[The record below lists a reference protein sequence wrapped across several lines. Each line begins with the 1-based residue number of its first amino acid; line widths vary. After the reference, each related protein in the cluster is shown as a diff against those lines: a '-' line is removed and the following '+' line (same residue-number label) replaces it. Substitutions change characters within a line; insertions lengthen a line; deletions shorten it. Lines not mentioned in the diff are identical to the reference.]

1 MENKQ
6 TKAAGR
12 VLSTVL
18 LTGALMWM
26 GTVSAAEKVF
36 YRYLNDQGVKVLDH
50 SIPPKYAQKGYEVVS
65 LNGHVIKVVPPTLPK
80 DELTKLE
87 TNRRNQ
93 GALEKWDKQLRR
105 RYSSVADI
113 EAAKA
118 RKLSN
123 LDGNIAILRSN
134 INSLVAQIED
144 QQSQAANI
152 ERAGRAI
159 PESMLKVIDEMQL
172 ELEDTEE
179 LVRLRLEEY
188 KSVSDKY
195 DRDKARF
202 REITER

>member
-1 MENKQ
+1 
-6 TKAAGR
+6 
-12 VLSTVL
+12 
-18 LTGALMWM
+18 M

-36 YRYLNDQGVKVLDH
+36 YRYVNDQGVKVLDH

-65 LNGHVIKVVPPTLPK
+65 LSGHVIKVVPPALPK
-80 DELTKLE
+80 DEMSKLE
-87 TNRRNQ
+87 ANQRNQ
-93 GALEKWDKQLRR
+93 EALAKWDKQLRR

-118 RKLSN
+118 RKLSD

-134 INSLVAQIED
+134 INSLVAQIEG

-159 PESMLKVIDEMQL
+159 PDTMLKVINDMQI

-179 LVRLRLEEY
+179 QVRLRLEEY

-195 DRDKARF
+195 DRDKERF
-202 REITER
+202 REITGR